1 MSTEFLKGGGS
12 KLGLRMDSPGEYQVS
27 GYTASL
33 DITKVYELPFTT
45 ESFNPT
51 GEFINSNAIAG
62 SRARGIGCIG
72 NKAGDGSF
80 DTEVTIGNFLYLMY
94 AALGKVAAVD
104 NIDPL
109 GDIILVHSPDDL
121 PSYDV
126 YIKHGGTNETIIK
139 FEECT
144 VSSLRMSFVSNS
156 LLTASI
162 DWSGKRRAADS
173 YTDGDAVAVGDII
186 RGSDGNIYI
195 CDAAIETYAA
205 ATHLPITGAS
215 YADYWELGLG
225 TTYFEPFSSEQVFIC
240 PIRIGTEI
248 LLENS
253 DAGLTA
259 FNLLPFTTALE
270 LTISNGLDTD
280 TNSLDASGRLAILS
294 GEFSVTGSLTF
305 LVPKHTSGA
314 DAEQDSFNEL
324 LAELDIG
331 TLFGTE
337 LRVYLYKDETDGVG
351 NTDKEY
357 YVLKLHNVYA
367 TQPIHD
373 ITDRGKVAYR
383 VDFQAVSDPDA
394 YVSGSFYE
402 EPIEVDYVEDAP
414 VADNQMFLPIEYT
427 LDI

>member
-12 KLGLRMDSPGEYQVS
+12 KLGLRMDSPGEYQIS
-27 GYTASL
+27 GYNASL

-104 NIDPL
+104 SITPL

-126 YIKHGGTNETIIK
+126 YVKHGGTDETIMK

-144 VSSLRMSFVSNS
+144 VNSLRMSFASNS
-156 LLTASI
+156 LLTASV

-173 YTDGDAVAVGDII
+173 YTNGDAVAVGDII

-195 CDAAIETYAA
+195 CKTAIPSFLNTANMPPTDAVN
-205 ATHLPITGAS
+205 
-215 YADYWELGLG
+215 WELGLG

-248 LLENS
+248 LLDNAV
-253 DAGLTA
+253 AGLTA

-270 LTISNGLDTD
+270 LTINNGLDTD

-294 GEFSVTGSLTF
+294 GEFSVTGSITF
-305 LVPKHTSGA
+305 LVPKHTSGVN
-314 DAEQDSFNEL
+314 AEQDSFNEL
-324 LAELDIG
+324 LAGLDIG

-337 LRVYLYKDETDGVG
+337 LKIYLYKNEIDGVG
-351 NTDKEY
+351 DPTKEY
-357 YVLKLHNVYA
+357 YILKLHNVYA
-367 TQPIHD
+367 TQPAHD
-373 ITDRGKVAYR
+373 ITDRGKIAYR
-383 VDFQAVSDPDA
+383 VDFQAVTDSDAAD
-394 YVSGSFYE
+394 SFAK

-414 VADNQMFLPIEYT
+414 VADNQAFLPISYT

>member
-12 KLGLRMDSPGEYQVS
+12 KLGLRMDSPGEYQIS
-27 GYTASL
+27 GYNASS
-33 DITKVYELPFTT
+33 DITTVYELPFTT

-62 SRARGIGCIG
+62 GRSRGIGCIG

-94 AALGKVAAVD
+94 AALGKVAAV
-104 NIDPL
+104 NSITPL

-126 YIKHGGTNETIIK
+126 YVKHGGTDETIMK

-144 VSSLRMSFVSNS
+144 VNSLRMSFASNS
-156 LLTASI
+156 LLTASV

-173 YTDGDAVAVGDII
+173 YTNGDAVAVGDII

-195 CDAAIETYAA
+195 CKTAISSFLNTANMPPTDAVN
-205 ATHLPITGAS
+205 
-215 YADYWELGLG
+215 WELGLG

-248 LLENS
+248 LLDNAV
-253 DAGLTA
+253 AGLTA

-270 LTISNGLDTD
+270 LTINNGLDTD

-294 GEFSVTGSLTF
+294 GEFSVTGSITF
-305 LVPKHTSGA
+305 LVPKHTSGVN
-314 DAEQDSFNEL
+314 AEQDSFNEL
-324 LAELDIG
+324 LAGLDIG

-337 LRVYLYKDETDGVG
+337 LKIYLYKNEIDGVG
-351 NTDKEY
+351 DPTKEY
-357 YVLKLHNVYA
+357 YILKLHNVYA
-367 TQPIHD
+367 TQPAHD
-373 ITDRGKVAYR
+373 ITDRGKIAYR
-383 VDFQAVSDPDA
+383 VDFQAVSNPDA
-394 YVSGSFYE
+394 ADSFDR
-402 EPIEVDYVEDAP
+402 EPIEVDYIEDAALG
-414 VADNQMFLPIEYT
+414 ADNKMFLPISYT

>member
-12 KLGLRMDSPGEYQVS
+12 KLGLRMDSPGEYQIS
-27 GYTASL
+27 GYNASL

-104 NIDPL
+104 SITPL

-126 YIKHGGTNETIIK
+126 YVKHGGTNETIMK

-144 VSSLRMSFVSNS
+144 VNSLRMSFASNS

-162 DWSGKRRAADS
+162 DWSGKRKAADS
-173 YTDGDAVAVGDII
+173 YTNGDAIAVGDII

-195 CDAAIETYAA
+195 CDAAIATYAA
-205 ATHLPITGAS
+205 ATHLPITGIS
-215 YADYWELGLG
+215 YADFWELGLG
-225 TTYFEPFSSEQVFIC
+225 TTYFEPFSSSQVFIC

-248 LLENS
+248 TLENS
-253 DAGLTA
+253 AAGLTA

-270 LTISNGLDTD
+270 LTINNGLDTD
-280 TNSLDASGRLAILS
+280 TNALDASGRLAILS
-294 GEFSVTGSLTF
+294 GEFSVTGSITF
-305 LVPKHTSGA
+305 LVPKHTSGVN
-314 DAEQDSFNEL
+314 AEQDSFNEL
-324 LAELDIG
+324 LAGLDIG

-337 LRVYLYKDETDGVG
+337 LKIYLYKNEIDGVG
-351 NTDKEY
+351 DPTKEY
-357 YVLKLHNVYA
+357 YILKLHNVYA
-367 TQPIHD
+367 TQPAHD
-373 ITDRGKVAYR
+373 ITDRGKIAYR
-383 VDFQAVSDPDA
+383 VDFQAVTDSDAAD
-394 YVSGSFYE
+394 SFAK
-402 EPIEVDYVEDAP
+402 EPIEVDYIEDTAP
-414 VADNQMFLPIEYT
+414 ADNQAFFPITYT
-427 LDI
+427 LAI

>member
-12 KLGLRMDSPGEYQVS
+12 KLGLRMDSPGEYQIS
-27 GYTASL
+27 GYNASL

-104 NIDPL
+104 SITPL

-126 YIKHGGTNETIIK
+126 YVKHGGTDETIMK

-144 VSSLRMSFVSNS
+144 VNSLRMSFASNS
-156 LLTASI
+156 LLTASV

-173 YTDGDAVAVGDII
+173 YTNGDAVAVGDII

-195 CDAAIETYAA
+195 CKTAIPSFLNTANMPPTDAVN
-205 ATHLPITGAS
+205 
-215 YADYWELGLG
+215 WELGLG

-248 LLENS
+248 LLDNAV
-253 DAGLTA
+253 AGLTA

-270 LTISNGLDTD
+270 LTINNGLDTD

-294 GEFSVTGSLTF
+294 GEFSVTGSITF
-305 LVPKHTSGA
+305 LVPKHTSGVN
-314 DAEQDSFNEL
+314 AEQDSFNEL
-324 LAELDIG
+324 LAGLDIG

-337 LRVYLYKDETDGVG
+337 LKIYLYKNEIDGVG
-351 NTDKEY
+351 DPTKEY
-357 YVLKLHNVYA
+357 YILKLHNVYA
-367 TQPIHD
+367 TQPAHD
-373 ITDRGKVAYR
+373 ITDRGKIAYR
-383 VDFQAVSDPDA
+383 VDFQAVTDSDAAD
-394 YVSGSFYE
+394 SFAK
-402 EPIEVDYVEDAP
+402 EPIEVDYIEDTAP
-414 VADNQMFLPIEYT
+414 ADNQMFLPITYT
-427 LDI
+427 LAI

>member
-12 KLGLRMDSPGEYQVS
+12 KLGLRMDSAGEYEVS
-27 GYTASL
+27 GYTVSL
-33 DITKVYELPFTT
+33 DLSTVYELPFTT

-94 AALGKVAAVD
+94 AALGKVAAVESA
-104 NIDPL
+104 DPL

-126 YIKHGGTNETIIK
+126 YVKHGGTDETIMK

-144 VSSLRMSFVSNS
+144 VSSLRMSFASNS

-162 DWSGKRRAADS
+162 DWSGKRRAVDS
-173 YTDGDAVAVGDII
+173 YDTDDVVAIGDII
-186 RGSDGNIYI
+186 RGSDGNIYTCFVGI
-195 CDAAIETYAA
+195 PAFDS
-205 ATHLPITGAS
+205 ATNTPP
-215 YADYWELGLG
+215 ADSLHWELGLG

-294 GEFSVTGSLTF
+294 GEFSVTGSITF
-305 LVPKHTSGA
+305 LVPKHTSGV

-337 LRVYLYKDETDGVG
+337 LRVYLYKNETDGVG
-351 NTDKEY
+351 DTTKEY

-367 TQPIHD
+367 TQPTHD

-383 VDFQAVSDPDA
+383 VDFQAVTDSDAAD
-394 YVSGSFYE
+394 SFAK
-402 EPIEVDYVEDAP
+402 EPIEVDYIEDTTDP
-414 VADNQMFLPIEYT
+414 DNQVFLPIEYT
-427 LDI
+427 VI

>member
-12 KLGLRMDSPGEYQVS
+12 KLGLRMDSAGEYEVS
-27 GYTASL
+27 GYTVSL
-33 DITKVYELPFTT
+33 DLSTVYELPFTT

-94 AALGKVAAVD
+94 AALGKVAAVESA
-104 NIDPL
+104 DPL

-126 YIKHGGTNETIIK
+126 YVKHGGTDETIMK

-144 VSSLRMSFVSNS
+144 VSSLRMSFASNS

-162 DWSGKRRAADS
+162 DWSGKRRAVDS
-173 YTDGDAVAVGDII
+173 YDTDDAVAIGDII
-186 RGSDGNIYI
+186 RGSDGNIYTCFVGI
-195 CDAAIETYAA
+195 PAFDS
-205 ATHLPITGAS
+205 ATNTPP
-215 YADYWELGLG
+215 ADSLHWELGLG

-294 GEFSVTGSLTF
+294 GEFSVTGSITF
-305 LVPKHTSGA
+305 LVPKHTSGV
-314 DAEQDSFNEL
+314 DTEQDSFNEL

-337 LRVYLYKDETDGVG
+337 LSVYLYKDETDGVG

-357 YVLKLHNVYA
+357 YILKLHNVYA
-367 TQPIHD
+367 TQPTHD

-394 YVSGSFYE
+394 YVENYFYE
-402 EPIEVDYVEDAP
+402 EPIEVDYIEDTTDP
-414 VADNQMFLPIEYT
+414 DNQVFLPIEYT
-427 LDI
+427 VI

>member
-12 KLGLRMDSPGEYQVS
+12 KLGLRMDSPGEYQIS
-27 GYTASL
+27 GYNASS
-33 DITKVYELPFTT
+33 DITTVYELPFTT

-94 AALGKVAAVD
+94 AALGKVAAV
-104 NIDPL
+104 NSITPL

-126 YIKHGGTNETIIK
+126 YVKHGGTDETIMK

-144 VSSLRMSFVSNS
+144 VNSLRMSFASNS
-156 LLTASI
+156 LLTASV

-173 YTDGDAVAVGDII
+173 YTNGDAVAVGDII

-195 CDAAIETYAA
+195 CKTAISSFLNTANMPPTDAVN
-205 ATHLPITGAS
+205 
-215 YADYWELGLG
+215 WELGLG

-248 LLENS
+248 LLDNAV
-253 DAGLTA
+253 AGLTA

-270 LTISNGLDTD
+270 LTINNGLDTD

-294 GEFSVTGSLTF
+294 GEFSVTGSITF
-305 LVPKHTSGA
+305 LVPKHTSGVN
-314 DAEQDSFNEL
+314 AEQDSFNEL
-324 LAELDIG
+324 LAGLDIG

-337 LRVYLYKDETDGVG
+337 LKIYLYKNEIDGVG
-351 NTDKEY
+351 DPTKEY
-357 YVLKLHNVYA
+357 YILKLHNVYA
-367 TQPIHD
+367 TQPAHD
-373 ITDRGKVAYR
+373 ITDRGKIAYR
-383 VDFQAVSDPDA
+383 VDFQAVSNPDA
-394 YVSGSFYE
+394 ADSFDR
-402 EPIEVDYVEDAP
+402 EPIEVDYIEDAALG
-414 VADNQMFLPIEYT
+414 ADNKMFLPISYT

>member
-12 KLGLRMDSPGEYQVS
+12 KLGLRMDSAGEYEVS
-27 GYTASL
+27 GYTVSL
-33 DITKVYELPFTT
+33 DLSTVYELPFTT

-94 AALGKVAAVD
+94 AALGKVAAVESA
-104 NIDPL
+104 DPL

-126 YIKHGGTNETIIK
+126 YVKHGGTDETIMK

-144 VSSLRMSFVSNS
+144 VSSLRMSFASNS

-162 DWSGKRRAADS
+162 DWSGKRRAVDS
-173 YTDGDAVAVGDII
+173 YDTDDAVAIGDII
-186 RGSDGNIYI
+186 RGSDGNIYTCFVGI
-195 CDAAIETYAA
+195 PAFDS
-205 ATHLPITGAS
+205 ATNTPS
-215 YADYWELGLG
+215 ADSLHWELGLG

-294 GEFSVTGSLTF
+294 GEFSVTGSITF
-305 LVPKHTSGA
+305 LVPKHTSGV
-314 DAEQDSFNEL
+314 DTEQDSFNEL

-337 LRVYLYKDETDGVG
+337 LSVYLYKDETDGVG

-357 YVLKLHNVYA
+357 YILKLHNVYA
-367 TQPIHD
+367 TQPTHD

-383 VDFQAVSDPDA
+383 VDFQAVTDSDAAD
-394 YVSGSFYE
+394 SFAK
-402 EPIEVDYVEDAP
+402 EPIEVDYIEDTTDP
-414 VADNQMFLPIEYT
+414 DNQVFLPIEYT
-427 LDI
+427 VI

>member
-12 KLGLRMDSPGEYQVS
+12 KLGLRMDSAGEYEVS
-27 GYTASL
+27 GYTVSL
-33 DITKVYELPFTT
+33 DLSTVYELPFTT

-94 AALGKVAAVD
+94 AALGKVAAVESA
-104 NIDPL
+104 DPL

-126 YIKHGGTNETIIK
+126 YVKHGGTDETIMK

-144 VSSLRMSFVSNS
+144 VSSLRMSFASNS

-162 DWSGKRRAADS
+162 DWSGKRRAVDS
-173 YTDGDAVAVGDII
+173 YDTDDAVAIGDII
-186 RGSDGNIYI
+186 RGSDGNIYTCFVGI
-195 CDAAIETYAA
+195 PAFDS
-205 ATHLPITGAS
+205 ATNTPP
-215 YADYWELGLG
+215 ADSLHWELGLG

-294 GEFSVTGSLTF
+294 GEFSVTGSITF
-305 LVPKHTSGA
+305 LVPKHTSGV
-314 DAEQDSFNEL
+314 DTEQDSFNEL

-337 LRVYLYKDETDGVG
+337 LSVYLYKDETDGVG

-357 YVLKLHNVYA
+357 YILKLHNVYA
-367 TQPIHD
+367 TQPTHD

-383 VDFQAVSDPDA
+383 VDFQAVTDSDAAD
-394 YVSGSFYE
+394 SFAK
-402 EPIEVDYVEDAP
+402 EPIEVDYIEDTTDP
-414 VADNQMFLPIEYT
+414 DNQVFLPIEYT
-427 LDI
+427 VI

>member
-33 DITKVYELPFTT
+33 DITTVYELPFTT

-62 SRARGIGCIG
+62 GRARGIGCIG

-104 NIDPL
+104 SVAPL

-126 YIKHGGTNETIIK
+126 YVKHGGTDETIMK

-144 VSSLRMSFVSNS
+144 VSSLRMSFASNS

-162 DWSGKRRAADS
+162 DWSGKRKAADS

-195 CDAAIETYAA
+195 CDAAIEEFDDDINIPSEPDAN
-205 ATHLPITGAS
+205 
-215 YADYWELGLG
+215 WELGLG

-305 LVPKHTSGA
+305 LVPKHTSGV
-314 DAEQDSFNEL
+314 DTEQDSFNEL

-351 NTDKEY
+351 DTTKEY

-367 TQPIHD
+367 TQPTHD

-394 YVSGSFYE
+394 YVENYFYE

-414 VADNQMFLPIEYT
+414 VADNQAFLPIEYT